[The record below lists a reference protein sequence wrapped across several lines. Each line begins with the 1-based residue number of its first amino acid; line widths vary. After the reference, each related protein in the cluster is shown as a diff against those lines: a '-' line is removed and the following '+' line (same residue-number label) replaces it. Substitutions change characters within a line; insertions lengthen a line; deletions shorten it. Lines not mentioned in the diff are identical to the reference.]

1 MNTIR
6 ILSAFGVLLA
16 FVVIALGAWTR
27 LADAGLGCPDWPG
40 CYGFV
45 TFPTTASEIAQ
56 AEALYPDS
64 PVEIDK
70 IIPEVVHRYFAA
82 SLGLL
87 AIVILFFSLK
97 NNKHIKLSAALL
109 TVIIGQGIF
118 GYLTVSLKLYPL
130 IVTGHLFGAMI
141 VTSIFLIMFLNT
153 SNYQYSSNVLRS
165 RRTLIYIGVGLVLG
179 QIFLGAW
186 TSTNYAA
193 RACLD
198 FPLCQGQL
206 IPPTD
211 FSEGFNFLQSL
222 GPNYLFG
229 QLSNEARVAI
239 HLTHRIGAVIVL
251 LYSIFLATK
260 IYSKQTKLF
269 VFTFLGILGIQIFL
283 GINNIISSLP
293 LWNAVAHNMVGVMLF
308 LWFVVMIYFSYK
320 GKNESGSLS

>member
-56 AEALYPDS
+56 AELLYPDS

-97 NNKHIKLSAALL
+97 NNKHIKLSSALL
-109 TVIIGQGIF
+109 AVIIGQGIF

-165 RRTLIYIGVGLVLG
+165 RRTLIYIGFGLVLG

-211 FSEGFNFLQSL
+211 FSEGFNFFQSL

-283 GINNIISSLP
+283 GINNILSSLP

-320 GKNESGSLS
+320 GKNESDSLS